1 MSCHMRLT
9 QGGLIAAAVVLLAGC
24 AANASHDEQ
33 PAAAKEGNP
42 LKIEVQPALLKQV
55 KVGQPKWAEVTE
67 SLRVAGRV
75 EADERRL
82 ARIGSPV
89 TGRITGL
96 LAFEGQKVRQGE
108 VLALIHSTEL
118 SNAQFGFLKAYSQH
132 ELAKR
137 AAERAKRLLNA
148 DVIGSA
154 EVQRRDAELLQ
165 TAAELSSGRAELKVL
180 GMSDDAIEK
189 LGRARTL
196 NSEFHIVASI
206 DGTLLERKVTV
217 GQIVQPA
224 ETAFMVA
231 DLSNVW
237 LVADIPEQRAGK
249 IEIGKMVKA
258 EIPAL
263 PGDQVS
269 GRLTF
274 VSAIVDPE
282 TRTVRVRMNLPN
294 PQGRYKP
301 AMLATMVLEDA
312 AERKQVIP
320 ATAVVREENQD
331 HVFVQ
336 TSANTFVL
344 RPVTLGEE
352 WQESRVLKD
361 GVEPGENIVLD
372 GAFHLNNER
381 KRLALQGSS

>member
-1 MSCHMRLT
+1 VSCYIRLAKA
-9 QGGLIAAAVVLLAGC
+9 GAIAAGVILLVGC
-24 AANASHDEQ
+24 SANASHDEK
-33 PAAAKEGNP
+33 PAAAKEVNP
-42 LKIEVQPALLKQV
+42 LKIDVQATLLKQI
-55 KVGQPKWAEVTE
+55 KVGQSKWAEVTE

>member
-1 MSCHMRLT
+1 MSCYMRLAKAGVIT
-9 QGGLIAAAVVLLAGC
+9 AGVILLVGC
-24 AANASHDEQ
+24 SANASHDEK
-33 PAAAKEGNP
+33 PVAAKGANP
-42 LKIEVQPALLKQV
+42 LKIDVQPNLLKQI

-67 SLRVAGRV
+67 RLRVAGRV

-89 TGRITGL
+89 TGRITNL

-108 VLALIHSTEL
+108 VLATIHSTEL
-118 SNAQFGFLKAYSQH
+118 SNAQFAFLKAYSQQ

-137 AAERAKRLLNA
+137 AAERAKRLLSA

-165 TAAELSSGRAELKVL
+165 ASAELSSGRAELKVL

-189 LGRARTL
+189 LERARIL

-206 DGTLLERKVTV
+206 DGTLLERKITV

-249 IEIGKMVKA
+249 IDIGKIVKA

-263 PGDQVS
+263 PGEQVS
-269 GRLTF
+269 GRLSF

-282 TRTVRVRMNLPN
+282 TRTVRVRTNLAN
-294 PQGRYKP
+294 PDGRYKP
-301 AMLATMVLEDA
+301 AMLATMILEDA

-336 TSANTFVL
+336 TAANTFVL
-344 RPVTLGEE
+344 RPVALGEE
-352 WQESRVLKD
+352 WQDLRVLKD

-381 KRLALQGSS
+381 KRLALQGGA